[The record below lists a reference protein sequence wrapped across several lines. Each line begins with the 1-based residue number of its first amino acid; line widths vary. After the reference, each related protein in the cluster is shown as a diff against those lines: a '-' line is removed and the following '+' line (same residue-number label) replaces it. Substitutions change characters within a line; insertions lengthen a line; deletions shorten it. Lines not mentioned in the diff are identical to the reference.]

1 MTFGEKLKLLRYEKG
16 LTQDDIGYL
25 LNVTKSCISCYENG
39 TRQPSVDVLV
49 ELSIYFNVS
58 IDFLLGMEKVNNK
71 SKRQAGITVKDISL
85 IKELKNNPLMYQEI
99 ISDIP
104 NSVLKI
110 REVFAIMGG
119 ERVTCLH
126 IYTIKNL
133 CTKERVCCGRG

>member
-110 REVFAIMGG
+110 REVF
-119 ERVTCLH
+119 
-126 IYTIKNL
+126 K
-133 CTKERVCCGRG
+133 